1 MLTDSNA
8 VDLAKQIARQKL
20 EGRNGT
26 GTGNGNYE
34 IVLEVVRD
42 VQAALTAQDH
52 NLSEDKINTIVLDE
66 MMKTG
71 RFQVGGTPSQVR
83 TFRIMQITI
92 VIILIAL
99 WIIALTLGNAP
110 AYIRFQ
116 MYFVVAIAS
125 IGLPYVFFS
134 MNKLIRSFRHGNISG
149 R

>member
-1 MLTDSNA
+1 MRTDSNA
-8 VDLAKQIARQKL
+8 VDLATQTARQKL
-20 EGRNGT
+20 VGRN

-42 VQAALTAQDH
+42 VQAALTAQGH

-66 MMKTG
+66 MVKTG
-71 RFQVGGTPSQVR
+71 RFQVGGTTSQVR
-83 TFRIMQITI
+83 TFRIMQITL

-99 WIIALTLGNAP
+99 WIIALALGNAP
-110 AYIRFQ
+110 DYIRFQ

-125 IGLPYVFFS
+125 IGLPYVIFG
-134 MNKLIRSFRHGNISG
+134 MNKLIRSFRHANISG